1 MQRDFPC
8 NILRKAENTVRTTR
22 LQLNNSQSRPERH
35 CLVTQMILVH
45 LSLETEV
52 LVEVDI
58 IAALED
64 NKDALHKT
72 EIVRRVVGVSDNS
85 FHDDVYLSSGTWDG
99 ILVSTSTRSKGKSSE
114 PSSDGFPSILFG
126 MVTTRRVLA
135 CAHAQWP

>member
-1 MQRDFPC
+1 
-8 NILRKAENTVRTTR
+8 
-22 LQLNNSQSRPERH
+22 
-35 CLVTQMILVH
+35 MILVH

-64 NKDALHKT
+64 NKDTLHKT
-72 EIVRRVVGVSDNS
+72 EVDSRVVGVSDNS
-85 FHDDVYLSSGTWDG
+85 FHNDVYLSSCTWDG

>member
-8 NILRKAENTVRTTR
+8 NIIREAENTVRTAR

-35 CLVTQMILVH
+35 CLVTQLILVH

-64 NKDALHKT
+64 NKDTLHKT

>member
-1 MQRDFPC
+1 
-8 NILRKAENTVRTTR
+8 
-22 LQLNNSQSRPERH
+22 
-35 CLVTQMILVH
+35 MILVH
-45 LSLETEV
+45 LSLETDV

-64 NKDALHKT
+64 NKDTLHKT